1 MKRLGLVA
9 STILILAAANVAVAS
24 PVYKWTDKEGK
35 VHYTSTPPSKDA
47 KPAQLPDIMRGE
59 VKLVEQ
65 KLVTCDKHGGVNCQA
80 GTDSDGSV
88 ICFDGFKGATARFR
102 FTCNSPKLEIADIS
116 ELGDNGAFTVFIRNA
131 KSVEAQKPV
140 VNVKPAEGKEVTLK
154 GPETIPAFGV
164 AEFQFVPITPDKKLP
179 KPTVADIS
187 VSCANCPA

>member
-1 MKRLGLVA
+1 MKRLIVLAFTLICTAGA
-9 STILILAAANVAVAS
+9 STALAS

-47 KPAQLPDIMRGE
+47 KPAQLPDITRGE

-80 GTDSDGSV
+80 GSDSDGSV
-88 ICFDGFKGATARFR
+88 ICFDGFKGATARYR

-140 VNVKPAEGKEVTLK
+140 VNVKPPEGKEVSLK

-164 AEFQFVPITPDKKLP
+164 AEFQYIPASPDKKLP
-179 KPTVADIS
+179 KPTVADVT